1 MTKTY
6 YKKENITVWYL
17 LLILVIGLLIFG
29 YVLIHYFVWQ
39 VLPLAI
45 MIITKIAKL
54 SKNNINPII
63 ELDDTSITI
72 INPILGNKKY
82 LYKDISEIHLNS
94 KALNGYI
101 KLKSNKK
108 KIRVDSVAIDLVD
121 QQEITRIVNSK
132 ITL

>member
-1 MTKTY
+1 MIKTY

-17 LLILVIGLLIFG
+17 LLILIFGLLIFG
-29 YVLIHYFVWQ
+29 YTLIHYFLWQ

-72 INPILGNKKY
+72 INPILGNKNY

-101 KLKSNKK
+101 LLKFNKK
-108 KIRVDSVAIDLVD
+108 KIRVDSVAIDLID
-121 QQEITRIVNSK
+121 QQEIVRIVNSK